1 MIQKRALQLKYYT
14 LIFKFSPV
22 SLVLLSLLFKI
33 STLDAQTF
41 GNQNIIIQSEAN
53 GAYSIYSAD
62 LDGDGDQ
69 DILSASKND
78 NKIAWYE
85 NTDGNATFGKQQV
98 ITNSALS
105 ARSVYATDIDGDGD
119 LDVLSAS
126 YDDHKIAWY
135 ENTDGNGNF
144 GTPQIIAITSK
155 GPELIY
161 ATDIDGDGD
170 QDVLIATF
178 NYLPNNSGEIIWY
191 ENTDGNGNFGTEQVI
206 ISVTDSQLAFYVAD
220 IDNDGDKDVL
230 SASAGENKIAWYENT
245 DGNGTFGA
253 EQVISTLVDW
263 PSTVSATDI
272 DGDGDQDVLSAHF
285 FQNGTIVW
293 FENID
298 GNGTFGTQQV
308 ITTAANGTNLVCAKD
323 IDSDGDQDVLSI
335 SVNSG
340 DKIAWYENIDGNG
353 TFGAQQIITTDVVGI
368 ESIYATDIDGD
379 GDPDIL
385 SASFADD
392 KIAWYENTNGNG
404 AFGPQQILTIT
415 NSGPKSVYATDI
427 DGDGDKDLLSAAY
440 FNISWYEN
448 TDGNGTFGTKQ
459 IITSDVN
466 NGRSVYASDID
477 GDGDQ
482 DVLSASYHDDKIA
495 WYENTDGNGTFGAQQ
510 IITTSVDLAVSV
522 CTADFDGDGDQ
533 DVLSASVNHRI
544 AWYENTDGNGTFGGP
559 QIITASHFSNESI
572 YVADIDGDGDQD
584 VLSASSLYDKI
595 AWYENT
601 DGSGAFGDQQV
612 ISTAT
617 SNPLSVYAADIDND
631 GDQDVLS
638 TSTYAGYGGVVAWY
652 ENTDGNGTFGA
663 LQEIFSIYN
672 NFAYMVLT
680 TDIDKDG
687 DQDVLS
693 AFYDR
698 IIYHENIDGNGTF
711 GTHEVI
717 TTAVNRAQSINA
729 SDLDGDGDKDLIS
742 ASLNDDKIAWYEN
755 LTIIGVEEENVVENM
770 FTIFP
775 NPTHKKVTIQ
785 TDENIQLIVFYN
797 VLGEKVKQ
805 ISDKEIDVTEF
816 SAGTYFVKI
825 FTDNGKIAIKKLV
838 KF

>member
-1 MIQKRALQLKYYT
+1 M
-14 LIFKFSPV
+14 
-22 SLVLLSLLFKI
+22 
-33 STLDAQTF
+33 
-41 GNQNIIIQSEAN
+41 
-53 GAYSIYSAD
+53 
-62 LDGDGDQ
+62 
-69 DILSASKND
+69 
-78 NKIAWYE
+78 
-85 NTDGNATFGKQQV
+85 
-98 ITNSALS
+98 
-105 ARSVYATDIDGDGD
+105 
-119 LDVLSAS
+119 
-126 YDDHKIAWY
+126 
-135 ENTDGNGNF
+135 
-144 GTPQIIAITSK
+144 
-155 GPELIY
+155 
-161 ATDIDGDGD
+161 
-170 QDVLIATF
+170 
-178 NYLPNNSGEIIWY
+178 
-191 ENTDGNGNFGTEQVI
+191 
-206 ISVTDSQLAFYVAD
+206 
-220 IDNDGDKDVL
+220 
-230 SASAGENKIAWYENT
+230 
-245 DGNGTFGA
+245 
-253 EQVISTLVDW
+253 
-263 PSTVSATDI
+263 
-272 DGDGDQDVLSAHF
+272 
-285 FQNGTIVW
+285 
-293 FENID
+293 
-298 GNGTFGTQQV
+298 
-308 ITTAANGTNLVCAKD
+308 
-323 IDSDGDQDVLSI
+323 
-335 SVNSG
+335 
-340 DKIAWYENIDGNG
+340 
-353 TFGAQQIITTDVVGI
+353 
-368 ESIYATDIDGD
+368 
-379 GDPDIL
+379 
-385 SASFADD
+385 
-392 KIAWYENTNGNG
+392 
-404 AFGPQQILTIT
+404 
-415 NSGPKSVYATDI
+415 
-427 DGDGDKDLLSAAY
+427 
-440 FNISWYEN
+440 
-448 TDGNGTFGTKQ
+448 
-459 IITSDVN
+459 
-466 NGRSVYASDID
+466 
-477 GDGDQ
+477 
-482 DVLSASYHDDKIA
+482 
-495 WYENTDGNGTFGAQQ
+495 
-510 IITTSVDLAVSV
+510 SV